1 MLFFGKRRFIFMR
14 KKMKR
19 NVDQAVFRRTAVG
32 QKRENLRIQ
41 ARGGK
46 RF

>member
-1 MLFFGKRRFIFMR
+1 MR
-14 KKMKR
+14 SKMKPSTDR
-19 NVDQAVFRRTAVG
+19 RVFKRTAVG
-32 QKRENLRIQ
+32 QKRENLRLQ